1 MLSCYNCIAG
11 AVKTTMTTK
20 KMRVMRVV
28 RQKGHCEV
36 RIGDIEIEHVDEVK
50 YLGVMISSDG
60 NMEKEVE
67 AR

>member
-1 MLSCYNCIAG
+1 
-11 AVKTTMTTK
+11 
-20 KMRVMRVV
+20 MRVE

-36 RIGDIEIEHVDEVK
+36 RVGDMEIEPVNEMK

-67 AR
+67 ARTGSE